1 MIMTI
6 VDWNTV
12 VSQSFVFFIA
22 LVTAGAGVWMLWL
35 GYKLTVAQT
44 RLEGLGDDNSP
55 ARDAI
60 RKTVQNA
67 NAITESASAVT
78 AQAAT
83 VAEAAGNPGSEATP
97 GNDAQSQQ
105 PVDQVQSASQAATAS
120 IGPTADY
127 VRALAELTKN
137 LSSLTPAVSAFVVS
151 TILFITAGT
160 TVALNSI

>member
-12 VSQSFVFFIA
+12 VSQFFVFLIA

-44 RLEGLGDDNSP
+44 RLEGLGDDKSP
-55 ARDAI
+55 AREAI
-60 RKTVQNA
+60 RETVHNA

-83 VAEAAGNPGSEATP
+83 VAEAAGNQGSEATP
-97 GNDAQSQQ
+97 DNDAQSQQ
-105 PVDQVQSASQAATAS
+105 PVDQVQSASQAATTS

-160 TVALNSI
+160 IVALNSI